1 MQDDYLDISVPISPE
16 MLTWHDDPR
25 VEITP
30 VTGQYGDLTVTV
42 THLRLCTH
50 TGTHVDAPLHFRPG
64 EATVDQL
71 PLTSLLGPAQ
81 VLDLRGME
89 RIGRA
94 ELGAIAA
101 ARLLLKTDNSQW
113 IRRGPMPNHP
123 AHLTEDGAQWLVERG
138 VRLVGIDSLSV
149 DLPGET
155 GAHETLLGAGVV
167 VLETVDLSEV
177 EAGEYELICLPLRI
191 VGADGAPARA
201 VLRRG

>member
-123 AHLTEDGAQWLVERG
+123 AHLTADGAQWLVERG
-138 VRLVGIDSLSV
+138 VRLVGIDSLSI